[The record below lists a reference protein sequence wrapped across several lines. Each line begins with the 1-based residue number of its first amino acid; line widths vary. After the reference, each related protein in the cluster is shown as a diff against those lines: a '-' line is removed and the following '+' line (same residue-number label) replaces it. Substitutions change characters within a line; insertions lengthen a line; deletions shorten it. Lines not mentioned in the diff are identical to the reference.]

1 MPQFLISDS
10 DLKNFY
16 DCIKGYG
23 EISDAL
29 LLLSK
34 PLDEELP
41 RERVYE
47 DVLILTLTDE
57 QVEELVTSIAEES
70 DSASI
75 MVVLARSVKSGL
87 AVRAEEAS
95 SEDDEELERVP
106 YEEMHLIDLL
116 DEDDDAWNPGD
127 FGHPLNADGSPRQAK
142 RIEGYCVS
150 CKTLRVFDGFI
161 KIAES
166 GNSLVNGACPV
177 CNTRMSKTLER

>member
-10 DLKNFY
+10 DLKNMY

-34 PLDEELP
+34 PLDEEIP

-47 DVLILTLTDE
+47 DVLILTLTDG

-75 MVVLARSVKSGL
+75 MVILARSVKKGL
-87 AVRAEEAS
+87 AVRGEEDS
-95 SEDDEELERVP
+95 DD
-106 YEEMHLIDLL
+106 DD
-116 DEDDDAWNPGD
+116 DEDDWNPGD
-127 FGHPLNADGSPRQAK
+127 FGHPLNADGTPREAR

-150 CKTLRVFDGFI
+150 CKTLRVFDGYI
-161 KIAES
+161 RIADS

-177 CNTRMSKTLER
+177 CYTRMSKTV

>member
-41 RERVYE
+41 RERVYN
-47 DVLILTLTDE
+47 DILILTLTDD
-57 QVEELVTSIAEES
+57 QVEELVTSIAEEN

-75 MVVLARSVKSGL
+75 MVVLARSVKNGL
-87 AVRAEEAS
+87 AVRGEEDS
-95 SEDDEELERVP
+95 SDEDDE
-106 YEEMHLIDLL
+106 D
-116 DEDDDAWNPGD
+116 DEDDDEDWNPGD
-127 FGHPLNADGSPRQAK
+127 FGHPLNADGTPRQAK

-161 KIAES
+161 RIAES

-177 CNTRMSKTLER
+177 CNTRMTKTLER

>member
-10 DLKNFY
+10 DLKNIY

-34 PLDEELP
+34 PLDEEIP

-47 DVLILTLTDE
+47 DVLILTLTDG

-75 MVVLARSVKSGL
+75 MVILARSVKKGL
-87 AVRAEEAS
+87 AVRGEEDS
-95 SEDDEELERVP
+95 DDDEE
-106 YEEMHLIDLL
+106 
-116 DEDDDAWNPGD
+116 DDDWNPGD
-127 FGHPLNADGSPRQAK
+127 FGHPLNADGTPREAR

-150 CKTLRVFDGFI
+150 CKTLRVFDGYI
-161 KIAES
+161 RIADS

-177 CNTRMSKTLER
+177 CYTRMSKTV

>member
-1 MPQFLISDS
+1 MPQFLITDA

-41 RERVYE
+41 RERVYN
-47 DVLILTLTDE
+47 DVLILTLTDD
-57 QVEELVTSIAEES
+57 QVEELVTSIAEEN

-75 MVVLARSVKSGL
+75 MVILARSVKKGL
-87 AVRAEEAS
+87 AVRGEEDS
-95 SEDDEELERVP
+95 SDDDDDDDDDDEEE
-106 YEEMHLIDLL
+106 
-116 DEDDDAWNPGD
+116 DEDWNPGD
-127 FGHPLNADGSPRQAK
+127 FGHPLNADGTPRQAK

-150 CKTLRVFDGFI
+150 CKALRVFDGFI
-161 KIAES
+161 RIAES
-166 GNSLVNGACPV
+166 GNSLVNGGCPV
-177 CNTRMSKTLER
+177 CNTRMSKTV

>member
-1 MPQFLISDS
+1 MPQFLITDA

-41 RERVYE
+41 RERVYN
-47 DVLILTLTDE
+47 DVLILTLTDD
-57 QVEELVTSIAEES
+57 QVEELVTSIAEEN

-75 MVVLARSVKSGL
+75 MVILARSVKKGL
-87 AVRAEEAS
+87 AVRGEEGS
-95 SEDDEELERVP
+95 SDD
-106 YEEMHLIDLL
+106 
-116 DEDDDAWNPGD
+116 DEDDDEEDDDDEDEDWNPGD
-127 FGHPLNADGSPRQAK
+127 FGHPLNADGTPRQAK

-150 CKTLRVFDGFI
+150 CKALRVFDGFI
-161 KIAES
+161 RIAES
-166 GNSLVNGACPV
+166 GNSLVNGGCPV
-177 CNTRMSKTLER
+177 CNTRMSKTV

>member
-1 MPQFLISDS
+1 MRDS
-10 DLKNFY
+10 DLKNIY

-41 RERVYE
+41 RERVYN
-47 DVLILTLTDE
+47 DCLILTLTDD
-57 QVEELVTSIAEES
+57 QVEELVTSIAEEN

-87 AVRAEEAS
+87 AVRGEEDS
-95 SEDDEELERVP
+95 S
-106 YEEMHLIDLL
+106 
-116 DEDDDAWNPGD
+116 DEDDDEDEDEDEDDDEEWNPGD
-127 FGHPLNADGSPRQAK
+127 FGHPLNADGTPRQAK

-150 CKTLRVFDGFI
+150 CKALRTFDGFI
-161 KIAES
+161 VIAPS

-177 CNTRMSKTLER
+177 CNTRMSKTVQ

>member
-10 DLKNFY
+10 DLKNIY

-34 PLDEELP
+34 PLDEEIP

-47 DVLILTLTDE
+47 DVLILTLTE
-57 QVEELVTSIAEES
+57 GQVEELVTSIADES
-70 DSASI
+70 GSASI
-75 MVVLARSVKSGL
+75 MVILARSVKKGL
-87 AVRAEEAS
+87 AVRGEEDS
-95 SEDDEELERVP
+95 DDDEE
-106 YEEMHLIDLL
+106 
-116 DEDDDAWNPGD
+116 DDDWNPGD
-127 FGHPLNADGSPRQAK
+127 FGHPLNADGTPREAR

-150 CKTLRVFDGFI
+150 CKTLRVFDGYI
-161 KIAES
+161 RIADS

-177 CNTRMSKTLER
+177 CYTRMSKTV

>member
-1 MPQFLISDS
+1 LPQFLIRDS

-41 RERVYE
+41 RERVYN
-47 DVLILTLTDE
+47 DVLILTLTDD
-57 QVEELVTSIAEES
+57 QVEELVTSIAEEN

-75 MVVLARSVKSGL
+75 MVILARSVKNGL
-87 AVRAEEAS
+87 AVRGEEDS
-95 SEDDEELERVP
+95 SDDEEDDDDEDDE
-106 YEEMHLIDLL
+106 D
-116 DEDDDAWNPGD
+116 DEDWNPGD
-127 FGHPLNADGSPRQAK
+127 FGHPLNADGTPRQAK

-161 KIAES
+161 RIAES

-177 CNTRMSKTLER
+177 CNTRMSKTV

>member
-1 MPQFLISDS
+1 MPQFLIRDS

-41 RERVYE
+41 RERVYN
-47 DVLILTLTDE
+47 DILILTLTDD
-57 QVEELVTSIAEES
+57 QVEELVTSIAEEN

-75 MVVLARSVKSGL
+75 MVILARSVKNGL
-87 AVRAEEAS
+87 AVRGEEDS
-95 SEDDEELERVP
+95 SDDDDDDDDDDDE
-106 YEEMHLIDLL
+106 D
-116 DEDDDAWNPGD
+116 WNPGD
-127 FGHPLNADGSPRQAK
+127 FGHPLNADGTPRQAK

-161 KIAES
+161 RIAES

>member
-1 MPQFLISDS
+1 MPQFLITDA

-41 RERVYE
+41 RERVYN
-47 DVLILTLTDE
+47 DVLILTLTDD
-57 QVEELVTSIAEES
+57 QVEELVTSIAEEN

-75 MVVLARSVKSGL
+75 MVILARSVKKGL
-87 AVRAEEAS
+87 AVRGEEGS
-95 SEDDEELERVP
+95 SDD
-106 YEEMHLIDLL
+106 
-116 DEDDDAWNPGD
+116 DEDDDEEDDEDEDEDWNPGD
-127 FGHPLNADGSPRQAK
+127 FGHPLNADGTPRQAK

-150 CKTLRVFDGFI
+150 CKALRVFDGFI
-161 KIAES
+161 RIAES
-166 GNSLVNGACPV
+166 GNSLVNGGCPV
-177 CNTRMSKTLER
+177 CNTRMSKTV

>member
-1 MPQFLISDS
+1 LPQFLIRDS

-41 RERVYE
+41 RERVYN
-47 DVLILTLTDE
+47 DVLILTLTDD
-57 QVEELVTSIAEES
+57 QVEELVTSIAEEN

-75 MVVLARSVKSGL
+75 MVILARSVKNGL
-87 AVRAEEAS
+87 AVRGEEDS
-95 SEDDEELERVP
+95 SDDEEDDDE
-106 YEEMHLIDLL
+106 
-116 DEDDDAWNPGD
+116 DEDDDWNPGD
-127 FGHPLNADGSPRQAK
+127 FGHPLNADGTPRQAK

-161 KIAES
+161 RIAES

-177 CNTRMSKTLER
+177 CNTRMFKTLER

>member
-1 MPQFLISDS
+1 MPQFLITDS

-47 DVLILTLTDE
+47 DVLILTLTDD
-57 QVEELVTSIAEES
+57 QVEELVTSIADES

-75 MVVLARSVKSGL
+75 MVVLARSVKKGL
-87 AVRAEEAS
+87 AIRGEEGS
-95 SEDDEELERVP
+95 NDGDDDED
-106 YEEMHLIDLL
+106 EE
-116 DEDDDAWNPGD
+116 DEDDDWNPGD
-127 FGHPLNADGSPRQAK
+127 FGHPLNADGTPREAR

-150 CKTLRVFDGFI
+150 CKALRVFDGYI
-161 KIAES
+161 RIAES

-177 CNTRMSKTLER
+177 CNTRMSKTV